1 MTKLNP
7 YLSFDGNAEEAMN
20 FYAKAFGTEI
30 ATIMRWGENP
40 QCEGM
45 SDADKNKVMH
55 AALPVGDSMLMA
67 SDFVAMPGM
76 EYKAGTNFA
85 VAIGPDT
92 REDADRLFAELSPGG
107 NVTCPMMD
115 MFWGGYF
122 GSFTDKFGVA
132 WLINQGGG
140 SQS

>member
-1 MTKLNP
+1 MTALNP

-20 FYAKAFGTEI
+20 FYAASFGTSL

-45 SDADKNKVMH
+45 SDTDKNKVMH
-55 AALPVGDSMLMA
+55 AALPVGDSMIMA

-85 VAIGPDT
+85 VAIGPET
-92 REDADRLFAELSPGG
+92 REEADRLFGALSGGG
-107 NVTCPMMD
+107 NVTCPMME

-140 SQS
+140 QQT

>member
-1 MTKLNP
+1 MTQLNP
-7 YLSFDGNAEEAMN
+7 YLSFNGNAEDAMN
-20 FYAKAFGTEI
+20 FYATAFGTSL

-45 SDADKNKVMH
+45 SDTDKNKVMH
-55 AALPVGDSMLMA
+55 TALPVGDSMIMA
-67 SDFVAMPGM
+67 SDFVAMAGQG
-76 EYKAGTNFA
+76 YKAGTNFA
-85 VAIGPDT
+85 VAIGPES
-92 REDADRLFAELSPGG
+92 REEADRLFAALSESG

-140 SQS
+140 SLG

>member
-1 MTKLNP
+1 MTQLNP

-20 FYAKAFGTEI
+20 FYASAFKMEI

-45 SDADKNKVMH
+45 SDADKHKVMH
-55 AALPVGDSMLMA
+55 AALPVGDSMIMA

-76 EYKAGTNFA
+76 QYRSGSNFS
-85 VAIGPDT
+85 VAIAPET
-92 REDADRLFAELSPGG
+92 RDEADRIFAALSEGG

-122 GSFTDKFGVA
+122 GAFNDKFGVS
-132 WLINQGGG
+132 WLINQGG
-140 SQS
+140 QQR